1 MTGRLIAVAAY
12 ALIAAATVVIA
23 DAEPDFALAPGAG
36 WRAAEL
42 AAGALLL
49 LAALGAHA
57 WRPRPANTFPLV
69 AAALLWPLAEWNSPG
84 AGAGFTA
91 GLALSAAWAPALAH
105 GALRGPDARALSR
118 AARGVIALGY
128 VATVG
133 VLGLA
138 AAAAFDPVAQGCLDC
153 PRNLLLV
160 HGDAAAWR
168 AFERGGLGLTVVW
181 AALYVLTA
189 AVSLVRSGPARRLL
203 AAPVLVPATA
213 AIALL
218 GAQAAHGLDRGF
230 LSNDPTDRA
239 LWAGAI
245 AALSLTGVGVVW
257 ERVRA
262 WRTRQ
267 AVARI
272 VVALGDSPPPG
283 GLEAQ
288 LAATLGDPSLR
299 LLHALDD
306 ARSGVDTGGGLHALD
321 DTRSGAPGGW
331 VDGEGRTA
339 TLAEEHGR
347 ETTFVVAGDRPIAA
361 LVHRAGL
368 LADAG
373 QAAEIAG
380 AARLAL
386 EHERMGALRR
396 AHLEQ
401 LRASRAR
408 IVATADAERRALE
421 RDLHDGAQQ
430 RLVTLAIGM
439 RLAQRTLGTHDPEL
453 AAELS
458 AAEAELRT
466 ALGELRELAHGLFP
480 AVLAAE
486 GLAAAVEVLAEQEP
500 RLAEGALPPG
510 RFAAPV
516 EYAAY
521 FVIAEALKR
530 AAPGALHVAASARDG
545 VLVVDVEASQ
555 SLDGAPAPLEDRVGA
570 LGGTVAFG
578 PTGLHVELPC
588 AS

>member
-1 MTGRLIAVAAY
+1 MKWRAIAVGAY
-12 ALIAAATVVIA
+12 ALIAAATVAIA
-23 DAEPDFALAPGAG
+23 RSEPDFALAAGPG

-42 AAGALLL
+42 TAGALLL

-57 WRPRPANTFPLV
+57 WRPRPGYAFPLV

-91 GLALSAAWAPALAH
+91 GLVLSAAWAPALAH
-105 GALRGPDARALSR
+105 GALRGPDAGRLGR
-118 AARGVIALGY
+118 AARGVVALGY
-128 VATVG
+128 VATIG

-138 AAAAFDPVAQGCLDC
+138 TAAVFDAGAQGCLDC
-153 PRNLLLV
+153 PRNVVLLA
-160 HGDAAAWR
+160 GDAGAWR
-168 AFERGGLGLTVVW
+168 TAERAGLVLTTAW
-181 AALYVLTA
+181 AALYIIVA
-189 AVSLVRSGPARRLL
+189 AVTLVRSGPARRLL
-203 AAPVLVPATA
+203 AAPVLVPAVA
-213 AIALL
+213 AVGLL
-218 GAQAAHGLDRGF
+218 GAQAVHGLDRGF

-239 LWAGAI
+239 VWAGAI
-245 AALSLTGVGVVW
+245 AALTLTAAGVAW

-272 VVALGDSPPPG
+272 VVALGDSPPG

-288 LAATLGDPSLR
+288 LATTLGDPLLK
-299 LLHALDD
+299 LLHATEEGD
-306 ARSGVDTGGGLHALD
+306 
-321 DTRSGAPGGW
+321 GW
-331 VDGEGRTA
+331 VDGEGRA
-339 TLAEEHGR
+339 AALPDGR
-347 ETTFVVAGDRPIAA
+347 ETTFVVAGDRPVAA

-439 RLAQRTLGTHDPEL
+439 RLAQRNTDDPEL
-453 AAELS
+453 AAGLA
-458 AAEAELRT
+458 AAEAELRSR
-466 ALGELRELAHGLFP
+466 AG
-480 AVLAAE
+480 
-486 GLAAAVEVLAEQEP
+486 
-500 RLAEGALPPG
+500 
-510 RFAAPV
+510 
-516 EYAAY
+516 
-521 FVIAEALKR
+521 R
-530 AAPGALHVAASARDG
+530 AARYRPRAVPRRARRRRARRRRRGARRA
-545 VLVVDVEASQ
+545 
-555 SLDGAPAPLEDRVGA
+555 
-570 LGGTVAFG
+570 G
-578 PTGLHVELPC
+578 PT
-588 AS
+588 ASR